1 MPVSRSTLLARR
13 LTVGLMCVAALTAC
27 QAAPTAT
34 PAPTTLPT
42 ASVALGGT
50 PIAPTPVVLTPVA
63 TATTPAPQ
71 VGYLGGEP
79 IPPTIATAAA
89 DLGLTLGSGES
100 GAALRGVEVLLVA
113 DASRAADAGQAQARY
128 VVNLGTSVVEE
139 GLALDTTQVRWDQ
152 AGFLLGLA
160 AGWATEARQVGVVSA
175 GTDVQTLSY
184 RNGFLS
190 GVRYSCPT
198 CLIDQF
204 DLPELSDAALAA
216 TQGAQFATYGSDVIF
231 VAPAP
236 AAGAMLHALAQN
248 GILVLGADTDMTAA
262 FGADT
267 TAWPDKA
274 LVDVRVDA
282 VAALAQALRDYAA
295 GAAATGVQPMSIE
308 RGGLTLGP
316 WHDPNGLITPLDQRD
331 LDAARARVASGVLDV
346 GVDTATGE
354 PK

>member
-1 MPVSRSTLLARR
+1 MPVLRSNPRARR
-13 LTVGLMCVAALTAC
+13 LTVGLICVAVLTAC
-27 QAAPTAT
+27 QGAPTAT
-34 PAPTTLPT
+34 PVPTTLPT

-50 PIAPTPVVLTPVA
+50 PIAPTPVVLTPEA

-71 VGYLGGEP
+71 IGYLGSGP
-79 IPPTIATAAA
+79 IPPAIASAAT
-89 DLGLTLGSGES
+89 DLGLTFGSGES
-100 GAALRGVEVLLVA
+100 GGALRGVEVLLVA
-113 DASRAADAGQAQARY
+113 DASGAADASQAQARY
-128 VVNLGTSVVEE
+128 VVSLGNAAVEG
-139 GLALDTTQVRWDQ
+139 GLALDASQIRWDQ

-175 GTDVQTLSY
+175 GADVQTLSY
-184 RNGFLS
+184 RNGYLS

-204 DLPELSDAALAA
+204 DLPELSDAALASA
-216 TQGAQFATYGSDVIF
+216 QGAQFATYGSDVIF

-236 AAGAMLHALAQN
+236 ATGAMLQALAQN
-248 GILVLGADTDMTAA
+248 GILVLGSDSDMAAA
-262 FGADT
+262 FGADP

-282 VAALAQALRDYAA
+282 VAAFAQALRDYAA
-295 GAAATGVQPMSIE
+295 GAPATGVQPMSIE

-331 LDAARARVASGVLDV
+331 LDAARTRVASGALDV

-354 PK
+354 AK